1 MQWACTDIVLPW
13 NDPHNKLSLNAV
25 KETFSSYSGA
35 FEVGLGDSPREEEA
49 LMPGPWA
56 QLFLWPLPA
65 LWLTAL
71 LSSRMHFPAPKLSH
85 RTCWQP
91 RWVSP
96 FMIWIHWAVWD
107 AVLCLLIWMLERW
120 GKLAL
125 LGHAIHHLE
134 KCQAVSAED
143 RRHGSP
149 LQEATAAP

>member
-1 MQWACTDIVLPW
+1 MQLACADIVLPW

-49 LMPGPWA
+49 VMPGPWA

-65 LWLTAL
+65 LRLTAL

-85 RTCWQP
+85 RTCQQS

-96 FMIWIHWAVWD
+96 FVI
-107 AVLCLLIWMLERW
+107 
-120 GKLAL
+120 
-125 LGHAIHHLE
+125 
-134 KCQAVSAED
+134 
-143 RRHGSP
+143 
-149 LQEATAAP
+149 